1 MYHIGCTSRKEYL
14 MSWKKILFGSYE
26 KTFVSQDGRA
36 KTTISIKG
44 GLLLNLLALV
54 GLVGLIWWLVGLFT

>member
-1 MYHIGCTSRKEYL
+1 

-44 GLLLNLLALV
+44 GLLVNLLALV
-54 GLVGLIWWLVGLFT
+54 GLVGLIWWLIGLFT